1 MTLPFTF
8 ARPEALFLLLLPPAL
23 VVLAFASGRRRRA
36 ALARFGR
43 PEALAALSTLRPRR
57 RGRARLCL
65 LGAVLL
71 LAVAL
76 AGPRWGRGEPGV
88 VIGRDLMVVL
98 DLSKSM
104 LADDMRG
111 PEGGSTRMQ
120 RWQAARAGVHD
131 LVAELRKH
139 GGHRVG
145 LVVFAAKPWLVCPLT
160 ADYDHFLMRID
171 EFSPEAPPRETVPAK
186 GEQFPSGTRIGAAVA
201 DAIRWHDSHLI
212 GPVKFGLM
220 RLGVIDTGRWDD
232 PSSLGFQDVLL
243 VSDGDDPAPDAD
255 EEIEEGIKA
264 ARDAKVPV
272 HVAGVG
278 DPKEASTVV
287 YRRADGEEEVIGPTK
302 LQGERLKEI
311 ARQTN
316 GIYLPAE
323 REVPRLGE
331 FFHASIEPR
340 PSRELP
346 EDALPQPRERYLWFL
361 APALVLLVL
370 AWWLEP

>member
-1 MTLPFTF
+1 MTLPFTL
-8 ARPEALFLLLLPPAL
+8 ARPEALFLLALVPAL

-76 AGPRWGRGEPGV
+76 AGPRGGRGEPGV

-111 PEGGSTRMQ
+111 PEEGGTRMQ

-160 ADYDHFLMRID
+160 ADYDHFLMRLD

-201 DAIRWHDSHLI
+201 DAVHWHDPRFP
-212 GPVKFGLM
+212 GY
-220 RLGVIDTGRWDD
+220 
-232 PSSLGFQDVLL
+232 QDVLL

-255 EEIEEGIKA
+255 AEIEEGIRA
-264 ARDAKVPV
+264 AEKSKIPV

-302 LQGERLKEI
+302 LQEERLKEI
-311 ARQTN
+311 ARQTH

-331 FFHASIEPR
+331 FFHARIEPR
-340 PSRELP
+340 PSRELS